1 MRKILYITAVLAAGL
16 LTACNKEWAPEGP
29 KDDGLYEVSIRLKE
43 EPMHEL
49 RTKADAIGTGD
60 AADLIDRLDVFVYN
74 KTDTVLFDHHT
85 YINASGVDLS
95 VVEDIKYY
103 DVAGATF
110 YFFIIT
116 NLDAATAD
124 YFASLSRTRI
134 QTYYGG
140 LIPLEAGNFRKNRPI
155 MGGTGYAQLGN
166 QSYYSSS
173 PGDKTV
179 EITLFR
185 YIARFE
191 IEKITADF
199 DDEELMNSD
208 VIVKSIFWANV
219 ANVLRPLRGF
229 PSWSTGA
236 DLSCI
241 WGSRSTYVK
250 EQEFGNLDYESGYR
264 YYEVNEN
271 HHGWVSL
278 QENFNLSGWG
288 ATGALAV
295 DFPYIYNNNYQLE
308 KGVKNI
314 DAPGGIRDA
323 TYHEFSGET
332 GRICSST
339 NASQSHVLNVNKEFY
354 IYPISRSSWS
364 TYMCTS
370 FTGQDDTIKLVI
382 EVEINGKTYF
392 YPYRALYI
400 QPNSRYLVRNITLKG
415 IGSDYSN
422 FYIKKYGADVA
433 PVSIQ
438 GWDELEVDNIDMG
451 YSDYDGNNIY

>member
-16 LTACNKEWAPEGP
+16 LTACNKEWMPGDP
-29 KDDGLYEVSIRLKE
+29 KDNGLCEVSVRLKA
-43 EPMHEL
+43 EPMHAL

-60 AADLIDRLDVFVYN
+60 AADLIDRLDVYVYSN
-74 KTDTVLFDHHT
+74 KDTLLFDHRVYT
-85 YINASGVDLS
+85 NATGVDLS
-95 VVEDIKYY
+95 CVEDIKYY
-103 DVAGATF
+103 DVAGTTY

-124 YFASLSRTRI
+124 YFASISRTRI

-140 LIPLEAGNFRKNRPI
+140 LIALEAGNFRKNRPI
-155 MGGTGYAQLGN
+155 MGGTGYAYLGN
-166 QSYYSSS
+166 QSYYSSGS
-173 PGDKTV
+173 GDKTV

-199 DDEELMNSD
+199 DDEDLMNSD

-219 ANVLRPLRGF
+219 ANALRPLRGF
-229 PSWSTGA
+229 PSWATGA

-241 WGSRSTYVK
+241 WGSRSTYNA

-264 YYEVNEN
+264 YYEVNEF

-278 QENFNLSGWG
+278 QSTFNQSGYG
-288 ATGALAV
+288 ATGALAA

-314 DAPGGIRDA
+314 DAPGDMRDA

-339 NASQSHVLNVNKEFY
+339 NASQSHVLNVNREFF
-354 IYPISRSSWS
+354 IYPICRNSWS

-370 FTGQDDTIKLVI
+370 FNGQDDTIKLVI
-382 EVEINGKTYF
+382 EVEINGKTFF
-392 YPYRALYI
+392 YPYRAMYI

-415 IGSDYSN
+415 IGSEYSN